1 MDGINTA
8 GDRGGNVSYSKAGLR
23 QAQITGHYNEVQIQN
38 NVFFSVD
45 GVFGALA
52 PIDNLNT
59 AYASANYTGPSTTNV
74 PSCNSALFALW
85 VTTNNTLTVTK
96 GANVDATKLAG
107 TTGRTAEKVLP
118 FPDVVSGAALYGLI
132 RVTAGTG
139 VTFTYGTTNF
149 NGTNINSVFYDTVRM
164 PTIPFTS

>member
-1 MDGINTA
+1 MDFQTA

-38 NVFFSVD
+38 NVFYSVD
-45 GVFGALA
+45 GIFGGLA

-74 PSCNSALFALW
+74 PACNSALFALW
-85 VTTNNTLTVTK
+85 VASNNTLTVTK
-96 GANVDATKLAG
+96 GANVDSTKLSG

-118 FPDVVSGAALYGLI
+118 YPDVVNGAALVGLI

-139 VTFTYGTTNF
+139 TSFAYGTTNF
-149 NGTNINSVFYDTVRM
+149 NATNINTAFYDTARM
-164 PTIPFTS
+164 PTIPLTS